1 MAQLECKGI
10 EELTKQ
16 LKNLQLNSEK
26 NLIKDMLK
34 AGEKPVVQAWKDS
47 INRVTMP
54 RGTIKTYVHIR
65 RMKFHRFKM
74 KSRSTGNTANA
85 VAGNIRL
92 NKTAVG
98 TDDIYPKGSTKDRN
112 KNVRYAEIAFILHY
126 GKQGQAPT
134 NFVDTAVDGCE
145 KNCVDEMDKVFNQ
158 YLEKNN
164 LI

>member
-26 NLIKDMLK
+26 DLIKDMLK

-54 RGTIKTYVHIR
+54 RGTVKTYVHIR

-98 TDDIYPKGSTKDRN
+98 TGC
-112 KNVRYAEIAFILHY
+112 AFVSDYVSL
-126 GKQGQAPT
+126 
-134 NFVDTAVDGCE
+134 TAWLIRHADSC
-145 KNCVDEMDKVFNQ
+145 
-158 YLEKNN
+158 LEKNEA
-164 LI
+164 IF